1 MRRLLSSTL
10 IAVAAFGIAAT
21 GAIAGDDELKFKA
34 TLGGAQEVPVPGVA
48 TESSAKFKMTI
59 NEEHSEA
66 SFRLKVFDGVD
77 VTAAHLHCGLPGIE
91 GPIVA
96 VLYEGSPVDVDGE
109 LAEGTL
115 KDADIVPQPPVDDSR
130 DLGPVN
136 CLDRRYEDDAQDMP
150 VSNIVSLVQ
159 SAQKGLIYVNV
170 HTLAITGGEVRGQLL
185 VKRD

>member
-1 MRRLLSSTL
+1 M
-10 IAVAAFGIAAT
+10 
-21 GAIAGDDELKFKA
+21 
-34 TLGGAQEVPVPGVA
+34 PGVD
-48 TESSAKFKMTI
+48 TETSAKFEMTI

-96 VLYEGSPVDVDGE
+96 VLYGGPKVDVDGE

-115 KDADIVPQPPVDDSR
+115 TDSDILPQPAIEENPI
-130 DLGPVN
+130 GTH
-136 CLDRRYEDDAQDMP
+136 CLDRRFEDDAQDIP
-150 VSNIVSLVQ
+150 VSNIISLVQ

-185 VKRD
+185 DNRD